1 MKKEGIQQILKVVF
15 SRPQKNDFTSTLH
28 VSRVGHTKFDKI
40 SRELITLKMK
50 SYLNISKYSVVI
62 IVLGVKAGVVKM

>member
-15 SRPQKNDFTSTLH
+15 SRPQKNDFTSTLQ
-28 VSRVGHTKFDKI
+28 VSRVGHTSFDKI

-50 SYLNISKYSVVI
+50 SYLNIPKNI
-62 IVLGVKAGVVKM
+62 HVLLFWVKAEVV